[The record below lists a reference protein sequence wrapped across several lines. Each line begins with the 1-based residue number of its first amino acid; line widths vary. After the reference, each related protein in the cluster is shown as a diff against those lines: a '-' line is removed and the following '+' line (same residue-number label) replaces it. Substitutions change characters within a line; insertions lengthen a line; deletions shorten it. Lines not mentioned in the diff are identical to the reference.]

1 VWQSEAPEQASLWLA
16 VKGRPSANFPALQ
29 AWVAPIIAQLVN
41 VLAGGVSMCYIENQV
56 DTIFIRQVQ
65 Q

>member
-1 VWQSEAPEQASLWLA
+1 MACG
-16 VKGRPSANFPALQ
+16 KGRPSANFPALQ
-29 AWVAPIIAQLVN
+29 AWVAPIIAQLVD